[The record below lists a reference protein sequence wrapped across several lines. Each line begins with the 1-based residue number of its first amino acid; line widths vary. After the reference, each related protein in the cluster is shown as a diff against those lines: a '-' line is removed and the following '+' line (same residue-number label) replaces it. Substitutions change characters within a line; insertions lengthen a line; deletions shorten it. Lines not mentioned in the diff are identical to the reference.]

1 MKTGPAMKSECS
13 KGFTLVEMAIVL
25 LIVGLLLGGGL
36 TVLTTQ
42 MEQQRVRDTQRL
54 LDEVKEALIGFALA
68 NGRLPCPAP
77 ATAATGSALA
87 GLEPNPLVVGGCTNL
102 AGVLPWAT
110 LGVSESDA
118 WGNRFTYRIAREFT
132 RVLPQ
137 AVFPSCVV
145 APPVVPTAAA
155 FALCSQGDMS
165 IFSTGGG
172 ATLSVAIPA
181 VVLSHG
187 RNGRGAYYTAGNQLA
202 VGADA
207 DELDNQLTG
216 GGTTTADVNFI
227 SKTPTDTFDDI
238 VIWVSP
244 SILFNRMVQARRL
257 P

>member
-1 MKTGPAMKSECS
+1 MKNECS

-42 MEQQRVRDTQRL
+42 LEQQRVKDTQRL
-54 LDEVKEALIGFALA
+54 LDEVREALTGFAIA

-87 GLEPNPLVVGGCTNL
+87 GLEPNPLVVGGCANL

-110 LGVSESDA
+110 LGVNETDA
-118 WGNRFTYRIAREFT
+118 WGNRFTYRVTREFT
-132 RVLPQ
+132 RVIPQ
-137 AVFPSCVV
+137 IAFPSCIG
-145 APPVVPTAAA
+145 APPVIPTAAA
-155 FALCSQGDMS
+155 FALCSQGEMS
-165 IFSTGGG
+165 VFSTGGG
-172 ATLSVAIPA
+172 ATLSIAVPA

-187 RNGRGAYYTAGNQLA
+187 RNGNGAYYTAGNQMA

-216 GGTTTADVNFI
+216 GGTTTGNANFI

-238 VIWVSP
+238 VTWVSP
-244 SILFNRMVQARRL
+244 NILSNRMVQARSL